1 MKLIIVGGGKVAF
14 FLANAL
20 KKEHEIIMIEKDI
33 TTARQMA
40 NQLSAAVVHG
50 DGTSID
56 VLTSVC
62 SGADMMVALTGKDED
77 NLISCQLA
85 KKHFQIPT
93 TIARVNNPKNMEI
106 MNLFGVDKVYSGTKI
121 LAEMIEREIEFPGI
135 QIVHEIENTDRI
147 LFQFKLSGSSDACG
161 TSLMDYKFVK
171 DARVVMITSKFGEVV
186 TPIGSTV
193 MREDDEIIMAA
204 PRKSLEAV
212 WKGMVMVRN

>member
-1 MKLIIVGGGKVAF
+1 MKLIFIGGGKVAF

-20 KKEHEIIMIEKDI
+20 KKDHEIIMIEKDI

-40 NQLSAAVVHG
+40 NQLSSAVVHG
-50 DGTSID
+50 DGTALNLLS
-56 VLTSVC
+56 SVC

-77 NLISCQLA
+77 NLIACQLA
-85 KKHFQIPT
+85 KKHFQIST

-135 QIVHEIENTDRI
+135 RIVHEIENTDRI
-147 LFQFKLSGSSDACG
+147 LFQFKLSAKSDACG
-161 TSLMDYKFVK
+161 VSLMDYRFVK
-171 DARVVMITSKFGEVV
+171 DARVVMVTSKFGEVI
-186 TPIGSTV
+186 TPVGSTI
-193 MREDDEIIMAA
+193 MREGDEIIMAA

-212 WKGMVMVRN
+212 WKCMVRN